1 MLAKLNCSDEDKEPN
16 ESPFGCSSIT
26 IQTGDDIKPKFTIV
40 NNAVVTTNNVIDF
53 DTGDVIYTLVIVGVD
68 SSTRDPRK
76 TGTMTIK
83 VNIEPVNEFTPVI
96 HDQPICTNVGI
107 SLQVPFD
114 DIVGSIIVFIDRSLM
129 LRLKCYSVCYYRFM
143 FC

>member
-83 VNIEPVNEFTPVI
+83 VIIEPVNEFTPVI
-96 HDQPICTNVGI
+96 HDQPLCTNVGI

-114 DIVGSIIVFIDRSLM
+114 DMWVQLLCSLTE
-129 LRLKCYSVCYYRFM
+129 V
-143 FC
+143 

>member
-1 MLAKLNCSDEDKEPN
+1 MLAKLNCSDEDKEPDG
-16 ESPFGCSSIT
+16 SPFGCSSIT
-26 IQTGDDIKPKFTIV
+26 IQTGNDIIPKFTIV

-96 HDQPICTNVGI
+96 HDQPLCTNVGI

-129 LRLKCYSVCYYRFM
+129 LKLKCYSVCYYRFM

>member
-16 ESPFGCSSIT
+16 ESLFGCSSIT

-68 SSTRDPRK
+68 SSTRDRRK

-96 HDQPICTNVGI
+96 HDQPLSTNVGI
-107 SLQVPFD
+107 SLQVPSD
-114 DIVGSIIVFIDRSLM
+114 DIVGSDIVFIDRNLM
-129 LRLKCYSVCYYRFM
+129 LRLKCYSVCYNSFM

>member
-83 VNIEPVNEFTPVI
+83 VNIEPVNEFTPTTQ
-96 HDQPICTNVGI
+96 HKCRY
-107 SLQVPFD
+107 
-114 DIVGSIIVFIDRSLM
+114 IIASTVR
-129 LRLKCYSVCYYRFM
+129 
-143 FC
+143 